1 MLFKSIF
8 SIKTILFL
16 LLLFNNFDVLMLKIN
31 KKSKKIILKITHSYN
46 SPNAYSK
53 ITLSAHGK
61 L

>member
-1 MLFKSIF
+1 MI
-8 SIKTILFL
+8 
-16 LLLFNNFDVLMLKIN
+16 KIN